1 MKKTTTIL
9 LAFLLA
15 FLLLSLAACDGGQTI
30 SVPIAAATEAPA
42 TPEPTEVPTP
52 TPVPPFGELMGWEFS
67 EPEAMELG
75 TTQYT
80 DAAEAQY
87 LPITASLTRPT
98 ITREAAE
105 EGYVIYRVS
114 FAETGNIS
122 FSYNMKETSSFGY
135 VFSPRD
141 YDAYDY
147 YTGLEL
153 PNKDLYTEGDQTVSF
168 EEEPCVITVD
178 GKQVFIWYSK
188 IMSVEWDDYVYTGL
202 DKTHEQV
209 DCVGHGTFTH
219 LIKVPAEYDGIVL
232 AICPQRLPVIDDE
245 DPFGYLESQKE
256 SQKESQEVKYWEG
269 NAEEWIF
276 LRLSDLAVDQEN

>member
-1 MKKTTTIL
+1 MKKITTIL

-114 FAETGNIS
+114 FAETGKIS
-122 FSYNMKETSSFGY
+122 FSYNAKETSSFSY
-135 VFSPRD
+135 IFRSRD

-153 PNKDLYTEGDQTVSF
+153 PNKFLLAEGDQTVSF
-168 EEEPCVITVD
+168 ENEEPCVITVD
-178 GKQVFIWYSK
+178 GKQVFIWYSMIK
-188 IMSVEWDDYVYTGL
+188 SVEWDDCVYTGL

-209 DCVGHGTFTH
+209 DRVVHDTFTY

-245 DPFGYLESQKE
+245 DPFGYSASQE
-256 SQKESQEVKYWEG
+256 ESQEVKYWEG

>member
-1 MKKTTTIL
+1 MKKITTI
-9 LAFLLA
+9 LLA

-87 LPITASLTRPT
+87 LPITASNTRPT

-122 FSYNMKETSSFGY
+122 FSYNAKETSSFSY
-135 VFSPRD
+135 IFRVRD
-141 YDAYDY
+141 YAAYDY

-153 PNKDLYTEGDQTVSF
+153 PNKFLRAEDGQTVSF
-168 EEEPCVITVD
+168 ENEEPCVITVD
-178 GKQVFIWYSK
+178 GKQVFIWYSM
-188 IMSVEWDDYVYTGL
+188 IMSVEWDDFVYTGL

-209 DCVGHGTFTH
+209 DRVAHGTFTY

-245 DPFGYLESQKE
+245 DPFGYSASQE
-256 SQKESQEVKYWEG
+256 ESQEVKYWEG

>member
-122 FSYNMKETSSFGY
+122 FSYNTKETSSFGY
-135 VFSPRD
+135 VFRTRS

-153 PNKDLYTEGDQTVSF
+153 PNKDLYAEDGQTVSF
-168 EEEPCVITVD
+168 EGEPCVITVD
-178 GKQVFIWYSK
+178 GKQVFIWYSE

-209 DCVGHGTFTH
+209 DRVGHGTFTY

-245 DPFGYLESQKE
+245 DPFGYSESQE
-256 SQKESQEVKYWEG
+256 ESQEVKYWEG

>member
-1 MKKTTTIL
+1 MKKITTI
-9 LAFLLA
+9 LLA

-87 LPITASLTRPT
+87 LPITASNTRPT

-122 FSYNMKETSSFGY
+122 FSYNAKETSSFSY
-135 VFSPRD
+135 IFRTRD
-141 YDAYDY
+141 YAAYDY

-153 PNKDLYTEGDQTVSF
+153 PNKFLLAEGDQTVSF
-168 EEEPCVITVD
+168 ENEEPCVITVD
-178 GKQVFIWYSK
+178 GKQVFIWYSM
-188 IMSVEWDDYVYTGL
+188 IMSAEGDDCVYTRL

-209 DCVGHGTFTH
+209 DRVVHFTFTY

-245 DPFGYLESQKE
+245 DPFGYSASQE
-256 SQKESQEVKYWEG
+256 ESQEVKYWEG